1 MELIKPNIYDL
12 NWEILLSVVLALLC
26 GMILGL
32 EREINNKWAG
42 LRTHMLVCLGSCIF
56 TVLSIYGFP
65 IFVDPTNIHS
75 SRFGDPTRIAAQILT
90 GIGFI
95 GGGTVLRHG
104 TSVFGLTTA
113 ATLWISAAIGMICAC
128 KMYYLATLVTV
139 VVVAI
144 LVLIRL
150 VEKKLFHFNHPKCF
164 EVKLCVDSNEAET
177 IHNKISEQFNIN
189 AIQKKDSKQNENCV
203 EITATIQLNERNPV
217 EKLYKEI
224 SSINQIQEISVRE
237 LNEKEKEKE

>member
-1 MELIKPNIYDL
+1 MELLIKPNIWDL
-12 NWEILLSVVLALLC
+12 KYEIILSILTALAC
-26 GMILGL
+26 GMILGI

-56 TVLSIYGFP
+56 SILSIYGFP

-113 ATLWISAAIGMICAC
+113 ATLWVSAAVGMACAC
-128 KMYYLATLVTV
+128 KMYYMAILVTLI
-139 VVVAI
+139 VVAI
-144 LVLIRL
+144 LVLIRII
-150 VEKKLFHFNHPKCF
+150 EKKIFHFHNPT
-164 EVKLCVDSNEAET
+164 CVGINVCVNESEAE
-177 IHNKISEQFNIN
+177 NFCKNLSEQFNIKSIEHKKN
-189 AIQKKDSKQNENCV
+189 AAQPECISV
-203 EITATIQLNERNPV
+203 SATIQLNEKKPI
-217 EKLYKEI
+217 ESLYKKF
-224 SSINQIQEISVRE
+224 SAFASVNSLSVKE
-237 LNEKEKEKE
+237 LNDKD

>member
-1 MELIKPNIYDL
+1 MELITPNIWDL
-12 NWEILLSVVLALLC
+12 NYEIFLSILTSLVC
-26 GMILGL
+26 GMILGI

-65 IFVDPTNIHS
+65 IFSNPADPLHS

-113 ATLWISAAIGMICAC
+113 ATLWVAAAVGMACAC
-128 KMYYLATLVTV
+128 KMYYMAILATV

-144 LVLIRL
+144 LVVIRFI
-150 VEKKLFHFNHPKCF
+150 EKRILHIHNPVN
-164 EVKLCVDSNEAET
+164 VKLDVCIEKAEAENLCKT
-177 IHNKISEQFNIN
+177 L
-189 AIQKKDSKQNENCV
+189 SKQFKIKSIEQKNSEDSSNCSS
-203 EITATIQLNERNPV
+203 ITATIQINKKEPIDF
-217 EKLYKEI
+217 LYEQFAAFGSVSSLSIKE
-224 SSINQIQEISVRE
+224 
-237 LNEKEKEKE
+237 LDKD